1 MSGPAVGIIIFTVY
15 KRFTVKH
22 KVTNM
27 VSVVYDK
34 SKKFAFRVIKLYK
47 YLIKEYDEPVMT
59 KQLLR
64 CGTSIGANITE
75 AEYAISKKEFG
86 MKMYIA
92 FKECGETLY
101 WLDLLFDGEYITEK
115 QYQSM
120 KTDCEELMR
129 LLSAITKT
137 TRERIEK

>member
-1 MSGPAVGIIIFTVY
+1 
-15 KRFTVKH
+15 
-22 KVTNM
+22 
-27 VSVVYDK
+27 
-34 SKKFAFRVIKLYK
+34 
-47 YLIKEYDEPVMT
+47 
-59 KQLLR
+59 
-64 CGTSIGANITE
+64 
-75 AEYAISKKEFG
+75 

>member
-1 MSGPAVGIIIFTVY
+1 
-15 KRFTVKH
+15 
-22 KVTNM
+22 M

-47 YLIKEYDEPVMT
+47 YLIKAYDEPVMT